1 MGETRGGETREMSC
15 KTLKT
20 KWGQE
25 IDISQFENQGYGA
38 FKDFVKNTLDSS
50 WGKEKDGKLKT
61 YNVTATTSATVY
73 KTIEVE
79 AEDEQEALQK
89 AEKIVR
95 QDGDCGWEISDV
107 ENYTAD
113 YDFDIEDDE

>member
-1 MGETRGGETREMSC
+1 MSC

-25 IDISQFENQGYGA
+25 IDITQFENQGYGA
-38 FKDFVKNTLDSS
+38 FKKFVRDTIDAKWSGGTYD
-50 WGKEKDGKLKT
+50 KLRT
-61 YNVTATTSATVY
+61 YSVTATTSATVY

-79 AEDEQEALQK
+79 AEDEQDALKK

-95 QDGDCGWEISDV
+95 EDGDCGWEISDV